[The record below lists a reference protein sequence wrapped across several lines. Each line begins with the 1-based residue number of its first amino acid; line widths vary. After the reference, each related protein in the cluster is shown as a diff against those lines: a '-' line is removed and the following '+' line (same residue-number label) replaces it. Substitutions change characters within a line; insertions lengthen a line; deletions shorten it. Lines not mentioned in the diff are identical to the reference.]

1 MVVCNISSNDIANQ
15 KHLIKA
21 ISPDKGNFANGL
33 AITSLHFVT
42 LHFKIPNGVIK
53 NAPLRGQ
60 YLQY

>member
-1 MVVCNISSNDIANQ
+1 MTKDIANQ
-15 KHLIKA
+15 QHLIKA

-33 AITSLHFVT
+33 AIAGLHFVT

-53 NAPLRGQ
+53 NAHLRGQ